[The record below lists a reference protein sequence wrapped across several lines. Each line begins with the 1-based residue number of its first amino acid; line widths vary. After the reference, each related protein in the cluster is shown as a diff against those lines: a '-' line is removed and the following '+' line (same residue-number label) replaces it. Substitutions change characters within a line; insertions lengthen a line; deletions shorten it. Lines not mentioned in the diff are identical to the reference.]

1 MSKKYSGLTEI
12 AYATTVGG
20 SYTSI
25 TGKIAPDSTITV
37 ETINTDTT
45 QTNVYGGEQL
55 TMAINV
61 LDFTDYATLAT
72 AMRAD
77 TEYHWRFTFV
87 DGSTETTQ
95 EAFPIKV
102 VKSLVPDKRT
112 GLNFYT
118 INGFIATDGEILTSA

>member
-1 MSKKYSGLTEI
+1 MAKNYSGLVTV
-12 AYATTVGG
+12 AYSATVDG
-20 SYTSI
+20 SYTTV
-25 TGKIAPDSTITV
+25 TGKYTPDSSITV

-55 TMAINV
+55 TVAINV
-61 LDFTDYATLAT
+61 LDFADYGTLAT

-77 TEYHWRFTFV
+77 TEYFWRFTFV
-87 DGSTETTQ
+87 DGVTQTTQ

-102 VKSLVPDKRT
+102 VKSLIPDKRT

-118 INGFIATDGEILTSA
+118 INGFIATDGEILASA